1 MDIVKASMYTSEHI
15 RRYPQI
21 YLNQDTSRVENIQ
34 FRDIDP
40 RNGRNQLSDSLKEA
54 AWLNNLK
61 GRHKTAE
68 LKLDNY

>member
-1 MDIVKASMYTSEHI
+1 MAIVKASTYTSEHI

-21 YLNQDTSRVENIQ
+21 YLNQDISRVENIQ

-40 RNGRNQLSDSLKEA
+40 WKGKTSFQTAPKKP
-54 AWLNNLK
+54 AWLSNLK

-68 LKLDNY
+68 LKLDN

>member
-1 MDIVKASMYTSEHI
+1 TSEHI

-21 YLNQDTSRVENIQ
+21 YLNQDISRVENIQ

-40 RNGRNQLSDSLKEA
+40 WNGKTSFQTASKNPARLS
-54 AWLNNLK
+54 NLK

-68 LKLDNY
+68 LKLDN